1 MEGIA
6 MANMKN
12 TIRIF
17 HSVVEIFIP
26 QRGIHMETG
35 LAGEEGGQHQRL
47 TTSSELF
54 SFPRV
59 VLF

>member
-1 MEGIA
+1 

-35 LAGEEGGQHQRL
+35 LAGEEGGQHQHL
-47 TTSSELF
+47 TTSSELL